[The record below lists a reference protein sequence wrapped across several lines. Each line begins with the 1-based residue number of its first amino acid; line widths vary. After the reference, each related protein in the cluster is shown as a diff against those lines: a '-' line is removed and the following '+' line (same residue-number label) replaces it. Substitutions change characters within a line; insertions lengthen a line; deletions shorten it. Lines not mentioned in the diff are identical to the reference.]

1 MKETLV
7 VVAHP
12 DLASSKVN
20 QCWINELSVYADQV
34 TIHDL
39 YASYS
44 SNVINAV
51 SEQILIENHRNL
63 ILQFPLYW
71 FNCPPLLK
79 LWLDEVLTYGW
90 AFGRNGLKLKNKKV
104 GLAVSAGIRK
114 SDYAPEGRF
123 HVSLDDILKPFELT
137 MNYVQANYQSVF
149 AVYGANNEPEAGYGI
164 TQEEIDNSARDYIH
178 WMKTSEMLK

>member
-71 FNCPPLLK
+71 FNCPPLLN
-79 LWLDEVLTYGW
+79 YG
-90 AFGRNGLKLKNKKV
+90 
-104 GLAVSAGIRK
+104 
-114 SDYAPEGRF
+114 
-123 HVSLDDILKPFELT
+123 
-137 MNYVQANYQSVF
+137 
-149 AVYGANNEPEAGYGI
+149 
-164 TQEEIDNSARDYIH
+164 
-178 WMKTSEMLK
+178 